1 MKLSKQQIKELK
13 LARKAFGIFL
23 ILVGIAG
30 VVLPILP
37 GWILIFIGLGLLGI
51 QIYYVERIKKYVR
64 KKVNRKNQI

>member
-1 MKLSKQQIKELK
+1 MRLSKHQTKELK
-13 LARKAFGIFL
+13 LVRKVFGIFL

-30 VVLPILP
+30 IILPILP

-64 KKVNRKNQI
+64 KKINRKNQI